1 MKKMLV
7 LLLSGVL
14 LSGISAVFAQVCT
27 TTNSDS
33 QIEFKGE

>member
-1 MKKMLV
+1 MKKMLI

-27 TTNSDS
+27 TNSDS
-33 QIEFKGE
+33 HIEIKGE